1 MSSRRSFLATSA
13 SLVASAAAFPCL
25 SRSAGAAE
33 AKLPPAIAALPSFA
47 GRVKPF
53 HSEERL
59 ARIERARK
67 LMADKKID
75 AIVLANSTASSRY
88 FAGIRLGGWERMWAL
103 VLPQKGRP
111 FLICPHFEAGSA
123 AEEFA
128 GGPLDGRAEVLTWQ
142 ENESPYAL
150 IAKGLKDL
158 GIATGRVGLDEQ
170 MKFAFA
176 HGLMQAAPAIEFVSA
191 TPITA
196 GCRMIKEAHEVECI
210 RVAGEATLAVYQA
223 VAESLRVGM
232 TTPEIEALVD
242 AAYGKVGLP
251 GEVSINIDE
260 FTALPHGSRKPQI
273 LKEGSILILDDGCE
287 VEGYTSDLTRT
298 ITVGKPTA
306 KMKQVFEIVHRAQSA
321 ARAAARPGALA
332 VDVDRA
338 ARRVVEEAGF
348 GPGFKYFTHR
358 LGHGIGMDMHEWP
371 YFVENNMFGD
381 EREVTLKAGMI
392 LTAEPGIYISG
403 EFGVRL
409 EDELWITESG
419 SEFLTRQSA
428 SLERPFGGE

>member
-1 MSSRRSFLATSA
+1 MNSRRTFLARSA
-13 SLVASAAAFPCL
+13 SMLASAAVLPGV
-25 SRSAGAAE
+25 SRSAMAAE
-33 AKLPPAIAALPSFA
+33 TALPPAIAALPSFV
-47 GRVKPF
+47 GKVKPF
-53 HSEERL
+53 SREERL

-67 LMADKKID
+67 LMAEKQID

-103 VLPQKGRP
+103 ILPQKGDP

-128 GGPLDGRAEVLTWQ
+128 GGPLEGRAEVLTWQ

-150 IAKGLKDL
+150 IAKGLQDRGVAK
-158 GIATGRVGLDEQ
+158 GRVGLDEQ

-196 GCRMIKEAHEVECI
+196 GCRMVKDAHEIECI
-210 RVAGEATLAVYQA
+210 RVAGAATLAVYQA

-232 TTPEIEALVD
+232 KTHEIEALVD
-242 AAYGKVGLP
+242 AAYAKVGLP

-260 FTALPHGSRKPQI
+260 FTALPHGSRKPQV

-306 KMKQVFEIVHRAQSA
+306 KMKQVFEIVHQAQSA
-321 ARAAARPGALA
+321 ARSAARPGALA
-332 VDVDRA
+332 ADVDRA

-358 LGHGIGMDMHEWP
+358 LGHGIGMEMHEWP

-381 EREVTLKAGMI
+381 DRQVTLKAGMI
-392 LTAEPGIYISG
+392 LTAEPGIYIPG
-403 EFGVRL
+403 EFGIRL
-409 EDELWITESG
+409 EDELLITESA
-419 SEFLTRQSA
+419 SEFLTPQSL
-428 SLERPFGGE
+428 SLEEPFAVR